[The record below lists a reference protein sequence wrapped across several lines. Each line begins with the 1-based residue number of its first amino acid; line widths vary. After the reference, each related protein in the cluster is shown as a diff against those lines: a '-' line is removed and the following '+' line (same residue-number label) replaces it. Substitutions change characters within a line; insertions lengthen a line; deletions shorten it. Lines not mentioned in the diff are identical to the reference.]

1 MDFKSL
7 CDSIDESRKPIKF
20 YLVRRGNKKLTVIQ
34 GLDNP
39 KYQLK
44 LYKRKFACNG
54 FLDYNIQDCEGNIIN
69 LQGDHLESLSQE
81 LDT

>member
-7 CDSIDESRKPIKF
+7 CDQIDESRKPIKF

-34 GLDNP
+34 GLDDPN
-39 KYQLK
+39 YQLK
-44 LYKRKFACNG
+44 IYKRKYACNG
-54 FLDYNIQDCEGNIIN
+54 FLALNVN
-69 LQGDHLESLSQE
+69 LQGDHLEALSQD